1 MTNRSGLRKIT
12 KSVRGRKGS
21 VRRSYWVRAKEGASR
36 AAGHVKQFA
45 KDHTGKIIA
54 GAAIATGIYLHKRKV
69 NAAKNAEMSAA
80 MNLADYRVDARN
92 SLRAIGLDPRRSPN
106 PPPRIV
112 NPNKIGRF
120 QERIRNSA
128 AHDQKYESDNRVHE
142 SDNLRNDRARS
153 NAAPLQL
160 GSGAIAK
167 PKRASRK
174 KK

>member
-1 MTNRSGLRKIT
+1 MRSGLKKVT
-12 KSVRGRKGS
+12 KSVRGRKGM
-21 VRRSYWVRAKEGASR
+21 VRRSYWIKAKEGAKSIGR
-36 AAGHVKQFA
+36 TLWKHK
-45 KDHTGKIIA
+45 GKIATGFA

-80 MNLADYRVDARN
+80 MNLADHRVDARN
-92 SLRAIGLDPRRSPN
+92 SLRAIGLDPGRSPN
-106 PPPRIV
+106 PPPRII

-160 GSGAIAK
+160 GSGETAK
-167 PKRASRK
+167 PKRSRK

>member
-1 MTNRSGLRKIT
+1 MRSGLKKVT
-12 KSVRGRKGS
+12 KSVRGRKGM
-21 VRRSYWVRAKEGASR
+21 VRRSYWIKAKEGAKSIGR
-36 AAGHVKQFA
+36 TLWKHK
-45 KDHTGKIIA
+45 GKIATGFA

-80 MNLADYRVDARN
+80 MNLADHRVDARN

>member
-1 MTNRSGLRKIT
+1 MRSGLKKVT
-12 KSVRGRKGS
+12 KSVRGRKGM
-21 VRRSYWVRAKEGASR
+21 VRRSYWIKAKEGAKSVGR
-36 AAGHVKQFA
+36 TLWKHK
-45 KDHTGKIIA
+45 GKIATGFA
-54 GAAIATGIYLHKRKV
+54 GAAIATGIYLHRY
-69 NAAKNAEMSAA
+69 NANKAYAEKEAKIRAA

>member
-1 MTNRSGLRKIT
+1 MKRSGLKKVT
-12 KSVRGRKGS
+12 KTVRGKKGP
-21 VRRSYWVRAKEGASR
+21 VRRSYWVRAKEGAGR

-92 SLRAIGLDPRRSPN
+92 SLRAIGLDPRRPPN
-106 PPPRIV
+106 HTPIVRGERTIV
-112 NPNKIGRF
+112 NPAVTEQRERSRSANASAEAQRFFARIG
-120 QERIRNSA
+120 
-128 AHDQKYESDNRVHE
+128 K
-142 SDNLRNDRARS
+142 AR
-153 NAAPLQL
+153 PLQL
-160 GSGAIAK
+160 GSGETAK

>member
-1 MTNRSGLRKIT
+1 MANRSGLRKIT

-21 VRRSYWVRAKEGASR
+21 VRRSYWVRAKEGAGR

-92 SLRAIGLDPRRSPN
+92 SLRAIGLDPRRPPN
-106 PPPRIV
+106 HTPIVRGERTIV
-112 NPNKIGRF
+112 NPAVTEQRERSRSANASAEAQRFFARIG
-120 QERIRNSA
+120 
-128 AHDQKYESDNRVHE
+128 K
-142 SDNLRNDRARS
+142 AR
-153 NAAPLQL
+153 PLQL
-160 GSGAIAK
+160 GSGETAK

>member
-1 MTNRSGLRKIT
+1 MRSGLKKVT
-12 KSVRGRKGS
+12 KSVRGRKGM
-21 VRRSYWVRAKEGASR
+21 VRRSYWIKAKEGAKSIGR
-36 AAGHVKQFA
+36 TLWKHK
-45 KDHTGKIIA
+45 GKIATGFA